1 MARMIPPVYATKT
14 PLGEKDLFNKLR
26 DDPDTAGWVV
36 LHSLELK
43 KHQSKIEGELDMVVL
58 VPRLGVLCIEVKG
71 CNVSRQDLSL

>member
-43 KHQSKIEGELDMVVL
+43 KHRPRSKVNLTWWY
-58 VPRLGVLCIEVKG
+58 LCQG
-71 CNVSRQDLSL
+71 